1 MNQAHHS
8 HRQDISKWTPN
19 DVWNWLLKQEF
30 ANELQATHFRLING
44 ELLQRLSK
52 ETLDLH
58 FNNNQ
63 VISGKIIAAIQG
75 LTQTTETKEPGYFH
89 FISYFQCNTN

>member
-1 MNQAHHS
+1 M
-8 HRQDISKWTPN
+8 DTD
-19 DVWNWLLKQEF
+19 DVWNWLSKQEF
-30 ANELQATHFRLING
+30 ASELQVAHFRLING

-52 ETLDLH
+52 ETLDQH

-63 VISGKIIAAIQG
+63 VISGKIIAAIQS
-75 LTQTTETKEPGYFH
+75 LTQTTTETKEPGYFH